1 MKKLFIVEEGKT
13 KVLED
18 QGFDNEKLLQDV
30 LEKFPEFIALDDLG
44 VVEPFIVI
52 GREVA
57 TPAGYIDVLCIDG
70 DGVLTVI
77 ETKLARNSQIRRE
90 VIGQV
95 LEYVGQLSKWTAHD
109 VIQAANKYFKSV
121 SDQESLKY
129 NCLFELISGP
139 DQDGELELEQ
149 MYELIGS
156 NLRKGRIKVV
166 IASDAIPDTLK
177 DTVTFI
183 NSFSNFDI
191 YVFQIQSYIKDDL
204 KIFAPAVYGYTSK
217 VNTGVHT
224 DKVLWDE
231 DGFFK
236 HLESSED
243 DIRNTIK
250 SLYEFCLEHGAE
262 IRWGTGK
269 VSASFSMLVERNGL
283 TATVFSLYYNE
294 SSSYVSVN
302 FGTMKRL
309 FPDEVLDNFRL
320 DLNRLPGIEFPE
332 QAITDGKY
340 PTIRIDKL
348 IKNANLE
355 GFISAIKKLVAN

>member
-1 MKKLFIVEEGKT
+1 MRKLFIVEGGET

-30 LEKFPEFIALDDLG
+30 LEKFPEFIALDDLS

-70 DGVLTVI
+70 DGVLIVI
-77 ETKLARNSQIRRE
+77 ETKLARNYQIRRE

-95 LEYVGQLSKWTAHD
+95 LEYVGQLSQWSAYD

-121 SDQESLKY
+121 SNQESLKY
-129 NCLFELISGP
+129 NHLFELISGL
-139 DQDGELELEQ
+139 DRNGDLELEQ
-149 MYELIGS
+149 MYELISS

-166 IASDAIPDTLK
+166 IASDDIPDTLK

-191 YVFQIQSYIKDDL
+191 YVLQIQSFVKDNL
-204 KIFAPAVYGYTSK
+204 EIFAPSVFGYTSK
-217 VNTGVHT
+217 ANTGVPAE
-224 DKVLWDE
+224 KVLWDE
-231 DGFFK
+231 DKFFK
-236 HLESSED
+236 YLESSED
-243 DIRNTIK
+243 DFKKTIK
-250 SLYEFCLEHGAE
+250 CLYQFCLEHGSG

-269 VSASFSMLVERNGL
+269 VSASFSMLAERKGL

-294 SSSYVSVN
+294 NSSYVSVN
-302 FGTMKRL
+302 FGTLKRL
-309 FPDEVLDNFRL
+309 FSIDELNRLRL
-320 DLNRLPGIEFPE
+320 DLNRLPRIDFSEN
-332 QAITDGKY
+332 AITDGRY
-340 PTIRIDKL
+340 PTISLDKL
-348 IKNANLE
+348 IGSNNLDCFTVAVKNFLAD
-355 GFISAIKKLVAN
+355 

>member
-1 MKKLFIVEEGKT
+1 MKKLFIVEGGET
-13 KVLED
+13 RILED

-52 GREVA
+52 GREVE

-95 LEYVGQLSKWTAHD
+95 LEYVGQLSKWTAHN

-121 SDQESLKY
+121 SNQETLKY
-129 NCLFELISGP
+129 NYLFELISGP

-149 MYELIGS
+149 MYELINS

-166 IASDAIPDTLK
+166 IASDVIPDTLK

-191 YVFQIQSYIKDDL
+191 YVLQIQSYVKDEL
-204 KIFAPAVYGYTSK
+204 KIFAPAVFGYTSK
-217 VNTGVHT
+217 VNTGVHAE
-224 DKVLWDE
+224 KVLWDE
-231 DGFFK
+231 DKFFK
-236 HLESSED
+236 YLESSED
-243 DIRNTIK
+243 DVENTIK
-250 SLYEFCLEHGAE
+250 SLYEFCLEHGSG

-269 VSASFSMLVERNGL
+269 VSASFSMLAERNGL
-283 TATVFSLYYNE
+283 TATVFSASYSE
-294 SSSYVSVN
+294 SSSYISVN
-302 FGTMKRL
+302 FGTLKRL
-309 FPDEVLDNFRL
+309 FSNDELNSLRL
-320 DLNRLPGIEFPE
+320 DLNQLSGVDFPE
-332 QAITDGKY
+332 HAITDGRY
-340 PTIRIDKL
+340 PTISLDKL
-348 IKNANLE
+348 EGSNNLE
-355 GFISAIKKLVAN
+355 SFTAAIKSFLAD